1 LYLNELWITVVRY
14 TNDEVIEN
22 LDWVCT
28 SLLKTI
34 ETLNT

>member
-1 LYLNELWITVVRY
+1 VRY

-34 ETLNT
+34 ETFNT